1 MRLARFAPLRL
12 AGQNDVG
19 IMRGAHIMS
28 TFDEFSIGQRLRRER
43 ERLNWTQ
50 ERLAEEIQTS
60 SASINR
66 WENDKTQPQLH
77 YRERLCRVFKKSAEE
92 LFGSLPAPHKDGGN
106 VGAQFVVPLSVPL
119 PRSVPPPW
127 NVPHLRNLYFTGR
140 ESILTSLHEMLNA
153 RGTGSL
159 IHNTAISGLGGV
171 GKTQCAVE
179 YAYRYRFEYRAVL
192 WIQADSY
199 KSLVS
204 DFVRLAVLLNL
215 PEKDEPDSTQVSN
228 AVKLWLQTHSH
239 WLLILDNADDLEMVY
254 EFLPMLGEGHILITT
269 RSQAT
274 GPSIKGIELIKMQ
287 REESMLFLLRR
298 AKLIDESAALE
309 DAPLTRRREAEE
321 IAQLLDGLPLAL
333 DQAGAYIE
341 ENRCSLSDYLNL
353 YHLRGAALLKRRGT
367 FGKRDYPN
375 SVATTWSLSFERIEH
390 SGTPA
395 ADLLRLCAFLHPD
408 AIPESMILAGSAEL
422 SPPLQAIGDDP
433 LLLNDAIRE
442 LRKYSLMRRNPET
455 KTLTIHR
462 LVQTVLKDTLDK
474 ETQRAWAQR
483 AVCMTERAFPNPKL
497 IECWPLCQLYLPH
510 AQTCSELI
518 ESWDMTIPEA
528 ARLLRRTGIYLY
540 ERGQYP
546 EAEQLLQRAL
556 AVRQQALGDT
566 HPDIAESLTDLGI
579 LYYTQNKFEPAASLL
594 QRAIS
599 ISEQV
604 PGPDYPG
611 VAESFMGLAWVY
623 KTQGKFELAEQLL
636 QRALEIRERHFG
648 PTHADVAE
656 SLNELGVLYNDQRR
670 FDLAERFYRRALTI
684 FEQVLEPYH
693 PYIAGSLNN
702 LAVCYRKLDKFEQA
716 ERLFQQALSL
726 LERVKGPDHPDV
738 ATGLNNLARTYADQG
753 ELEQAEPLF
762 QRALMLREQAFGV
775 DHLKVATTLHGLAQ
789 LYYAQGNLAEAAKL
803 FQRALTIREQ
813 NLGRQHPEVASTL
826 KEYARVLH
834 DLGREDEAVQ
844 MEEWARGILGE

>member
-1 MRLARFAPLRL
+1 
-12 AGQNDVG
+12 
-19 IMRGAHIMS
+19 MS
-28 TFDEFSIGQRLRRER
+28 TSEEFSIGQRLRRER

-60 SASINR
+60 PASINR
-66 WENDKTQPQLH
+66 WENDKTLPQLH
-77 YRERLCRVFKKSAEE
+77 YREQLCRVFKKSVEE
-92 LFGSLPAPHKDGGN
+92 LFGSLPASHKDEEN

-119 PRSVPPPW
+119 PRGVHPPW

-140 ESILTSLHEMLNA
+140 ENILTSLNETLHA

-159 IHNTAISGLGGV
+159 IHNTAISGLGGI

-192 WIQADSY
+192 WVQADSY

-215 PEKDEPDSTQVSN
+215 PEKDEPDSTQVTN
-228 AVKLWLQTHSH
+228 AVKLWLQTHSR
-239 WLLILDNADDLEMVY
+239 WLLILDNADDLDIVY
-254 EFLPMLGEGHILITT
+254 DFLPMVGEGHILLTT
-269 RSQAT
+269 RSSAT
-274 GPSIKGIELIKMQ
+274 GTSIKGIELEKMG
-287 REESMLFLLRR
+287 REEGTLFLLRR
-298 AKLIDESAALE
+298 AKLIDESASLG
-309 DAPLTRRREAEE
+309 DAPINERREAEE

-341 ENRCSLSDYLNL
+341 ENGCSLADYLHL
-353 YHLRGAALLKRRGT
+353 YRLRGAALLKRRGA
-367 FGKRDYPN
+367 FGRRGYPQ
-375 SVATTWSLSFERIEH
+375 SVATTWSLAFECVQR

-408 AIPESMILAGSAEL
+408 AIPESMIMAGSAEL
-422 SPPLQAIGDDP
+422 SPTLQAIGDDP

-442 LRKYSLMRRNPET
+442 LRKYSLIRRNPET
-455 KTLTIHR
+455 RTLTIHR
-462 LVQTVLKDTLDK
+462 LVQTILKDTLDK
-474 ETQRAWAQR
+474 ETQCAWAQR
-483 AVCMTERAFPNPKL
+483 AVNMTERAFPNPKL

-510 AQTCSELI
+510 AQTCSELVG
-518 ESWDMTIPEA
+518 SWDMTIPGA

-546 EAEQLLQRAL
+546 EAEQLLQRVLAL
-556 AVRQQALGDT
+556 RQQTLEDN

-579 LYYTQNKFEPAASLL
+579 LYYTQNKFDTAESLL

-611 VAESFMGLAWVY
+611 MAESFMGLAWVY
-623 KTQGKFELAEQLL
+623 KTQRKFELAEQLL

-648 PTHADVAE
+648 PIHADVAE
-656 SLNELGVLYNDQRR
+656 SLNELGVLYNDQSR
-670 FDLAERFYRRALTI
+670 FDLAEQLYRRALTI
-684 FEQVLEPYH
+684 FEQVLEPHH

-702 LAVCYRKLDKFEQA
+702 LAVYYRKLGKFEQA
-716 ERLFQQALSL
+716 ELLFQQALAL

-738 ATGLNNLARTYADQG
+738 ATSLNNLARTYADQG
-753 ELEQAEPLF
+753 KLEQAEPLF
-762 QRALMLREQAFGV
+762 QRALMLREQAFGAH
-775 DHLKVATTLHGLAQ
+775 HLKVATTLHGLAK
-789 LYYAQGNLAEAAKL
+789 LSYAQDNFSKAAEL
-803 FQRALTIREQ
+803 FQRTLTIREQ
-813 NLGRQHPEVASTL
+813 NLGPQHPEVASTL
-826 KEYARVLH
+826 REYARVLH
-834 DLGREDEAVQ
+834 DLGREDEAIQV
-844 MEEWARGILGE
+844 EERARGIMGAEP